1 MPQLL
6 ATVNTRQ
13 VDMGKKIDLDNV
25 DYVCIPLACYITQNH
40 YSDTSI
46 SKTLIC
52 RNHIVV
58 HHMPYRYTCFNG
70 TLINESL
77 VKRGYNDNVRDCGIG
92 RVIFPVAAWK
102 FIDENYR
109 KYKPQDNNI
118 LIRDAMAYHKSRL
131 ASSI

>member
-1 MPQLL
+1 M
-6 ATVNTRQ
+6 
-13 VDMGKKIDLDNV
+13 D
-25 DYVCIPLACYITQNH
+25 
-40 YSDTSI
+40 
-46 SKTLIC
+46 
-52 RNHIVV
+52 
-58 HHMPYRYTCFNG
+58 
-70 TLINESL
+70 SL

-118 LIRDAMAYHKSRL
+118 LIRDAMAFHKSSL